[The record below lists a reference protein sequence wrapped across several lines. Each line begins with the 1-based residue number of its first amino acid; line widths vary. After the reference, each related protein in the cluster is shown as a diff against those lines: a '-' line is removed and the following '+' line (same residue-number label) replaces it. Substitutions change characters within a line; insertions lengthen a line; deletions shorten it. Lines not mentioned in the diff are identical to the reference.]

1 MRPRCAVLI
10 DLPPEQRFH
19 HATIEALRH
28 AINARAVDIDIEVR
42 GTDQPGLLHDGV
54 VIGPGSP
61 YRRPEAAEA
70 AIADARARGVP
81 LVAT

>member
-1 MRPRCAVLI
+1 MRPRCTVLI
-10 DLPPEQRFH
+10 DLAPEQRFH
-19 HATIEALRH
+19 QATVEALRH
-28 AINARAVDIDIEVR
+28 AIISRDVDVDLEVR
-42 GTDQPGLLHDGV
+42 GTGDPGVLRDGV

-61 YRRPEAAEA
+61 YRHPEAAEA